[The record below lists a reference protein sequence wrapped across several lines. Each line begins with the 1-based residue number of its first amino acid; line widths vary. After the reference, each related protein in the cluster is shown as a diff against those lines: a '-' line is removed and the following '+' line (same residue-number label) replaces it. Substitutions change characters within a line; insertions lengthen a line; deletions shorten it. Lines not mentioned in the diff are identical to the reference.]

1 MLCAD
6 KGRTVKNWDRE
17 AVEKNQLMKSSSVI
31 MLEILDDY
39 ID

>member
-17 AVEKNQLMKSSSVI
+17 AVEKKSAH
-31 MLEILDDY
+31 EIKLYYHDRNNG
-39 ID
+39 